1 MNIFGILSM
10 IGGLAL
16 FLYGMDAMGA
26 GLSKLSGGRM
36 ERLLEK
42 LTSKRIMA
50 VLLGAG
56 VTAVIQSSS
65 ATTVM
70 VVGFVNSGI
79 MKLNQAVGIIMGANI
94 GTTITS
100 WLLSLTGIQGSSFV
114 LQMLKPS
121 SFSPILAVIGVGLIM
136 FTKNE
141 KKKDIGSIFIGF
153 AILMYG
159 MEAMSGAVAP
169 LADNEK
175 FTGILTMFSN
185 PLLGLLA
192 GTILTAVIQSSSA
205 SVGILQALCATGAV
219 NFSTAL
225 PIIMGQNIGTCIT
238 AIISSI
244 GTSKNAKRTAAVHL
258 FFNITGTIIFMVVFY
273 TLNVFIHFQFLN
285 TAASPAGIAVIH
297 SLFNIGATILLFPF
311 ANLLEK
317 MAIFVIPDKESEME
331 EMEEEKINPDL
342 ARLDERFLD
351 KPGFAMEECR
361 SVAINMARKSQK
373 AMNLAIDLLGEY
385 SDKTADRVEKL
396 ENQIDQ
402 YEDALGT
409 YLVKLSGRELSIKDS
424 RVLSV
429 LLHCIGDFE
438 RISDHAVN
446 IRDTAVEMH
455 KKDLKFSEK
464 AKQELRVF
472 SNAIRDILDRAVM
485 AFETGDVELAKE
497 VEPLEQV
504 VDALNKEE
512 KQRHINRLRTGTCTI
527 ELGFILSDIS
537 TNFERA
543 ADHCSNIAVCLLQV
557 DEGGF
562 DTHEYLDILKEEN
575 SEEFQHEY
583 MELSE
588 RYALPESKHT
598 GKKEKIAKTEKMEA
612 RKDSGK

>member
-273 TLNVFIHFQFLN
+273 TLNVFVHFQFLN

-342 ARLDERFLD
+342 SRLDERFLD

-396 ENQIDQ
+396 ENQIYQ

-446 IRDTAVEMH
+446 IRDAAVEMH